1 MAGGKENNKNGWKN
15 FCTNDSSRPKAFNGK
30 GFAFHMRRPQSSSSS
45 AADAEATLATS
56 WSTGSAAGGLCRDT
70 SLELVR
76 RGRQPLVLVRPPL
89 CGLGAEVFL
98 ILFVVTIAV
107 AAARG
112 SLEATEG
119 VDDLR
124 VFIVFVGVV
133 PLITAVVVDV
143 VLASPLLVDDPG

>member
-1 MAGGKENNKNGWKN
+1 
-15 FCTNDSSRPKAFNGK
+15 
-30 GFAFHMRRPQSSSSS
+30 MRRPQSSSSFS
-45 AADAEATLATS
+45 ACAEAEAEATLATS
-56 WSTGSAAGGLCRDT
+56 WSSCLCWVGA
-70 SLELVR
+70 SVLVR
-76 RGRQPLVLVRPPL
+76 RGRQPLVPLLRPL
-89 CGLGAEVFL
+89 LGGLGAEVFL

>member
-1 MAGGKENNKNGWKN
+1 
-15 FCTNDSSRPKAFNGK
+15 
-30 GFAFHMRRPQSSSSS
+30 MRRPQSSSSS

-56 WSTGSAAGGLCRDT
+56 WSTGCSGGILCWDT
-70 SLELVR
+70 SLELVVR
-76 RGRQPLVLVRPPL
+76 RGRQPLVLLRPPL

-98 ILFVVTIAV
+98 ILFVVAMATA

-124 VFIVFVGVV
+124 VFIVFVVVV
-133 PLITAVVVDV
+133 PLITAVVVEV